1 MKILQLNPAFY
12 PAFAYGGTVNVSYNL
27 AKALAKRGHDV
38 TVFTSDTIDK
48 HTRQND
54 LYVEHEGMKIF
65 YFRNVSNLLAWHRYL
80 LYPGLIRALKDH
92 IQDFD
97 IVHLHGTRNF
107 QNIIA
112 AHYAKK
118 YGIPYV
124 IQPHGSL
131 PKIVAKQK
139 LKMIYDVFW
148 GKDILKSASKI
159 IAVSGSEVEQFRQ
172 VDIPDEKINVIPN
185 GINDVS
191 PTDLPPAGQFR
202 ERYDIHEKHIILYV
216 GRIHK
221 RKGIDFLIHAFN
233 SFIQTW
239 TGDDVTLVIVG
250 PDDGYRSTLENLV
263 EQLGLSEKARF
274 IGYAPTLT
282 AAYQDADVLVYPSI
296 YEIFGLVPFEALLCG
311 TPVIVTDDCGCGELI
326 EEAECGYLVHYGDV
340 AGLSETLRKALDHP
354 DVNTRMVEAG
364 RRYVE
369 EHLAWENVV
378 KLVEE
383 MYENVVVPKHQC

>member
-1 MKILQLNPAFY
+1 
-12 PAFAYGGTVNVSYNL
+12 
-27 AKALAKRGHDV
+27 
-38 TVFTSDTIDK
+38 
-48 HTRQND
+48 
-54 LYVEHEGMKIF
+54 MKIF

>member
-1 MKILQLNPAFY
+1 MKILQIISSFPPAY
-12 PAFAYGGTVNVSYNL
+12 SYGGALKVAYHLSKKLVSI
-27 AKALAKRGHDV
+27 GHDV
-38 TVFTSDTIDK
+38 TVYTTDVYDSK
-48 HTRQND
+48 SR
-54 LYVEHEGMKIF
+54 LIF
-65 YFRNVSNLLAWHRYL
+65 ETNPEFMDGITVCRFRNISNYL
-80 LYPGLIRALKDH
+80 SRKNLTCAPSILFSLKNQ
-92 IQDFD
+92 IKEFD
-97 IVHLHGTRNF
+97 IIHFHEYRSF
-107 QNIIA
+107 QAIFA
-112 AHYAKK
+112 CYYAQK
-118 YGIPYV
+118 YNIPYIV
-124 IQPHGSL
+124 QAHGSVL
-131 PKIVAKQK
+131 PFFQKQFLKQAFDRMWGNKILQN
-139 LKMIYDVFW
+139 
-148 GKDILKSASKI
+148 ASKC
-159 IAVSGSEVEQFRQ
+159 IALTKTESDQYTKMGV
-172 VDIPDEKINVIPN
+172 PDDKITVIPN

-191 PTDLPPAGQFR
+191 PQNLPPAGQFR

-239 TGDDVTLVIVG
+239 GGDDVALVIVG

-340 AGLSETLRKALDHP
+340 AGLSETLRNALEHP
-354 DVNTRMVEAG
+354 DVNIRMVEAG

-369 EHLAWENVV
+369 ECLNWESVV
-378 KLVEE
+378 KRVEE
-383 MYENVVVPKHQC
+383 VYEKSINCK